1 METTRKSKY
10 SDEIKAKAKELY
22 LASLTPTEIAKK
34 LGINSSRT
42 VYSWINKG
50 NWNSLMSEFSLE
62 MQLEN
67 RVLELTK
74 REKKTKT
81 ELDEIDRI
89 VDNLVKI
96 RKASCE
102 LEERFQSLKER
113 EANLHNHSS
122 SSGTAKSSGKK
133 KKPRRNDVS
142 DLTEDDFQEW
152 IDSLYKYQKIQFNA
166 RKHKERW
173 TLKSRQIGLTYEA
186 AGEAL
191 FKMVVDGKTQ
201 VFLSASRAQA
211 EVFRSYMV
219 HIAKEF
225 LDLELTGNPIRL
237 SNGAT
242 AHFLGT
248 NLNTAQSYSGDVYID
263 EAFWINKF
271 DKMYEVASAM
281 ATLADRTITV
291 FSTPST
297 KQHKAYS
304 LWTGKWWKGKD
315 PKRTSIEFPT
325 EDLEYKVLRKTP
337 QVCPDKRWRFVITI
351 DDAIAGGNNK
361 IDKED
366 LQERYSS
373 DAFAYLFLC
382 QFMDE
387 ADSIFRL
394 ADIEKCPM
402 FMGEWEDFN
411 HQSMRPLGDKPVW
424 IGYDPSRIN
433 DQARCYVIA
442 PPDDE
447 YKYFRVIEEHE
458 WKGFNWQWQSD
469 QIENLT
475 HKYNVQHIGV
485 DCSGIGS
492 GVAEQVQAF
501 FPRAMLINYTYQSK
515 QDLVLKALDVVHQGR
530 LRWRDDFKN
539 IGVSFM
545 AIKRKTTGHG
555 NMTFVAER
563 SEETGHA
570 DSFFAICHALIKEGL
585 NVARRGKTTLRLG
598 L

>member
-1 METTRKSKY
+1 MKTTRKSKY

-34 LGINSSRT
+34 LGINSPRT

-81 ELDEIDRI
+81 ELEEIDRI

-113 EANLHNHSS
+113 EANLENPS
-122 SSGTAKSSGKK
+122 SSGYSKGNSKK
-133 KKPRRNDVS
+133 KSKKKNNVD
-142 DLTEDDFQEW
+142 DITADDFQEW

-173 TLKSRQIGLTYEA
+173 TLKSRQVGLTYEA
-186 AGEAL
+186 SGEAL
-191 FKMVVDGKTQ
+191 FKAITEKRSQ
-201 VFLSASRAQA
+201 IFISASRAQA
-211 EVFRSYMV
+211 EVFRSYIIN
-219 HIAKEF
+219 IAREF
-225 LDLELTGNPIRL
+225 LGLELTGNPIQL
-237 SNGAT
+237 SNGAELM
-242 AHFLGT
+242 FLGT
-248 NLNTAQSYSGDVYID
+248 NINTAQSRSGDVYFD
-263 EAFWINKF
+263 EAFWVNKF
-271 DKMYEVASAM
+271 DKIYEAVSAI
-281 ATLADRTITV
+281 ATLDDRKITV

-297 KQHKAYS
+297 KQHKAYGIWS
-304 LWTGKWWKGKD
+304 GSWWKGQDK
-315 PKRTSIEFPT
+315 KRQEIEFPVN
-325 EDLEYKVLRKTP
+325 DDEYKILRTTP
-337 QVCPDKRWRFVITI
+337 QICPDGRWRFVITI
-351 DDAIAGGNNK
+351 DDAIAGGNKKINK
-361 IDKED
+361 TD
-366 LQERYSS
+366 LLNRYSA

-402 FMGEWEDFN
+402 FMGDWEDFN